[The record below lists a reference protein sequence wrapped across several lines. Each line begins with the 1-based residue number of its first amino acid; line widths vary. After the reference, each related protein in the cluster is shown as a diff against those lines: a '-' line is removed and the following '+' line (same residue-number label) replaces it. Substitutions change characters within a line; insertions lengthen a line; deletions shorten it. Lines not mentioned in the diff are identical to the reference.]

1 MICGKWKSASPY
13 GLSLAGSRN
22 HSVSCSL
29 FFRCFLKMKM
39 IRNPTAS
46 PIPTPIRSIHTS
58 LIWEP
63 LPEKS
68 WMLSSRKAM
77 MKHMKRLFRIFP
89 RKRRVTRV
97 ERTKNSVTCASFL
110 TRFPLIVLMPKRERS
125 GLTMFSVIHPLSLAD
140 TAWGSRDCPQMNR
153 STRMARM
160 KTIFRFTTVA
170 LNEKEPGQLECRKL
184 FRSLLSW
191 LLLQ

>member
-1 MICGKWKSASPY
+1 MKRIRKPAASP
-13 GLSLAGSRN
+13 
-22 HSVSCSL
+22 
-29 FFRCFLKMKM
+29 M
-39 IRNPTAS
+39 
-46 PIPTPIRSIHTS
+46 PTPIRSIHKS

-77 MKHMKRLFRIFP
+77 VKHMKRLFRMFP

-110 TRFPLIVLMPKRERS
+110 TRFPLIVLIPKSERS

-140 TAWGSRDCPQMNR
+140 TACGNRDCPQMNR

>member
-1 MICGKWKSASPY
+1 MPIHTTMGFTVAEKNSGGPATAFLWIAFLIAYSCLPAD
-13 GLSLAGSRN
+13 RN
-22 HSVSCSL
+22 HSFSCSL
-29 FFRCFLKMKM
+29 FSLSLLRMKR
-39 IRNPTAS
+39 IRKPAAS
-46 PIPTPIRSIHTS
+46 PMHTPIRSIHTS

-63 LPEKS
+63 LPE
-68 WMLSSRKAM
+68 
-77 MKHMKRLFRIFP
+77 I
-89 RKRRVTRV
+89 

-110 TRFPLIVLMPKRERS
+110 TRFPLIVFIPKSERS

-184 FRSLLSW
+184 FRSLSSW

>member
-1 MICGKWKSASPY
+1 MKRIRKPAASPM
-13 GLSLAGSRN
+13 
-22 HSVSCSL
+22 H
-29 FFRCFLKMKM
+29 
-39 IRNPTAS
+39 
-46 PIPTPIRSIHTS
+46 TPIRSIHTS

-77 MKHMKRLFRIFP
+77 MKHMNRLFRIFP

-110 TRFPLIVLMPKRERS
+110 TRFPLIVFIPKRERS

-170 LNEKEPGQLECRKL
+170 LNEKEPGQLGMPEAFPQSVIMALAAVNTKNP
-184 FRSLLSW
+184 
-191 LLLQ
+191 LLQDVCQ